1 MRDPA
6 HLSNEYFDKFVG
18 WHQRHINLSDHNS
31 KIKYSNLESGART
44 KICRCWLADHFTQVC
59 RPPTLSCHRRR
70 HHPHHFP
77 NHHHHHHYRHV
88 IIVMTFIVII
98 TLPFHTLLNC
108 YHFMYVLSIFFC
120 MKHKFCHQFPVEKI
134 YFELTIEADNHKWW
148 PREKRQSI
156 QSR

>member
-18 WHQRHINLSDHNS
+18 WQQRHINLSDHNS

-59 RPPTLSCHRRR
+59 RPHTLSCHRRR

-88 IIVMTFIVII
+88 IIVKII
-98 TLPFHTLLNC
+98 PTANCCHASKMILIIFNTLLNTPAFAHC
-108 YHFMYVLSIFFC
+108 MWPILCKILLLLSI
-120 MKHKFCHQFPVEKI
+120 P
-134 YFELTIEADNHKWW
+134 
-148 PREKRQSI
+148 
-156 QSR
+156 